1 MHFYK
6 EMNRSHSPHPVSSTA
21 EIEFPLTVKAIM
33 IDLDGTLLDTAGD
46 LAIAANIMLRELGV
60 AELPLVTIQSYIG
73 RGVLNL
79 VRRCL
84 ANSLNNEPDPD
95 FLAQAMVIYEKE
107 YAKNLCATTR
117 PYPRVVDGLIAMK
130 EAGFQLACIT
140 NKSETFT
147 LPLLRATK
155 LLNYFDIVLSGDSL
169 PKKKPDPAPLHH
181 ACKVFGIMPN
191 EMLLIG
197 DSGNDTKAA
206 RAAGSYVFCVP
217 YGYNEGRDVH
227 ELDCDRVIPSIYE
240 AVHLIKRLT

>member
-1 MHFYK
+1 
-6 EMNRSHSPHPVSSTA
+6 MNKRYIPSPVSSPS
-21 EIEFPLTVKAIM
+21 EIEFPLTVKVIM

-46 LAIAANIMLRELGV
+46 LAIAANTMLRELGA
-60 AELPLVTIQSYIG
+60 AELSLATIKSYIG
-73 RGVLNL
+73 KGILNL

-84 ANSLNNEPDPD
+84 TSSFNNEPAPD
-95 FLAQAMVIYEKE
+95 FLAQAMVIYEQE
-107 YAKNLCATTR
+107 YAKKLCVTTC

-140 NKSETFT
+140 NKSEAFT
-147 LPLLRATK
+147 LPLLRANK

-169 PKKKPDPAPLHH
+169 PKKKPDPMPLHH
-181 ACKVFGIMPN
+181 ACKFFGILPN

-197 DSGNDTKAA
+197 DSGNDTEAA

-240 AVHLIKRLT
+240 AVHLIKRPT

>member
-1 MHFYK
+1 
-6 EMNRSHSPHPVSSTA
+6 MNKRYFSHPVSSPA
-21 EIEFPLTVKAIM
+21 EMEFPLTIKAIM

-46 LAIAANIMLRELGV
+46 LAIAANIMLRELG
-60 AELPLVTIQSYIG
+60 AEELPLATIQFYIG
-73 RGVLNL
+73 KGILNL

-84 ANSLNNEPDPD
+84 VSSFNNEPTPD
-95 FLAQAMVIYEKE
+95 FLVQAMVIYEQE
-107 YAKNLCATTR
+107 YAKKLCVATR
-117 PYPRVVDGLIAMK
+117 PYPRVVEGLIAMK

-140 NKSETFT
+140 NKSEAFT

-169 PKKKPDPAPLHH
+169 PKKKPDPMPLHH
-181 ACKVFGIMPN
+181 ACKFFGILPN

-197 DSGNDTKAA
+197 DSGNDTEAA

-227 ELDCDRVIPSIYE
+227 ELDCDRVISSIYE
-240 AVHLIKRLT
+240 AVHLINRPA

>member
-1 MHFYK
+1 
-6 EMNRSHSPHPVSSTA
+6 MNKRYFSHPVYSPA
-21 EIEFPLTVKAIM
+21 EMEFPLTIKAIM

-46 LAIAANIMLRELGV
+46 LAIAANIMLRELG
-60 AELPLVTIQSYIG
+60 AEELPLATIQSYIG
-73 RGVLNL
+73 KGILNL

-84 ANSLNNEPDPD
+84 VSSFNNEPTPD
-95 FLAQAMVIYEKE
+95 FLVQAMVIYEQE
-107 YAKNLCATTR
+107 YAKKLCVATR
-117 PYPRVVDGLIAMK
+117 PYPRVVEGLIAMK

-140 NKSETFT
+140 NKSEAFT

-169 PKKKPDPAPLHH
+169 PKKKPDPMPLHH
-181 ACKVFGIMPN
+181 ACQFFGILPN

-197 DSGNDTKAA
+197 DSGNDTEAA

-227 ELDCDRVIPSIYE
+227 ELDCDRVISSIYE
-240 AVHLIKRLT
+240 AVHLINRPA

>member
-1 MHFYK
+1 
-6 EMNRSHSPHPVSSTA
+6 MNKRYFPHPVSSPA
-21 EIEFPLTVKAIM
+21 EMEFPLTIKAIM

-46 LAIAANIMLRELGV
+46 LAIAANIMLRELG
-60 AELPLVTIQSYIG
+60 AEELPLALIQSYIG
-73 RGVLNL
+73 KGILNL

-84 ANSLNNEPDPD
+84 VSSFNNEPAPD
-95 FLAQAMVIYEKE
+95 FLAQAMVIYEQE
-107 YAKNLCATTR
+107 YAKKLCVATR

-140 NKSETFT
+140 NKSEAFT

-169 PKKKPDPAPLHH
+169 PKKKPDPMPLHH
-181 ACKVFGIMPN
+181 ACKFFGILPN

-197 DSGNDTKAA
+197 DSGNDTEAA

-240 AVHLIKRLT
+240 AVHLIKRPT